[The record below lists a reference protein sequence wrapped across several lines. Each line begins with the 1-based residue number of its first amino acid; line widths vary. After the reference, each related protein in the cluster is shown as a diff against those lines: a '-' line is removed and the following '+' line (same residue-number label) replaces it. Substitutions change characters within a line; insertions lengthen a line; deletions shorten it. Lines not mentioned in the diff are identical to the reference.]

1 MHYRSLIAALVAC
14 ILVMPAHAA
23 DTVWRGES
31 LSGYIEQLAGQGIRV
46 IYNDSLLTDDLR
58 VVDEPSGDDPLES
71 LRSALQPHGLTLVAG
86 PGDNW
91 LVVRDPD
98 AKPLPVEVDAVEEP
112 VSADILPEVIVS
124 SSRYNIRYQ
133 QSGSHTFLDRDFA
146 SNLPDVGE
154 DALRSID
161 RMPGV
166 ASGGVSTRSHVRGG
180 VENEQLI
187 ILDGLRLYEPYHL
200 KDFHA
205 ISTIIDQNA
214 IDGIDFYTAGYQAR
228 YGDRMSGVMDI
239 GLRARP
245 EETQIELGISF
256 FNTSVL
262 STGRFGLNQR
272 GDWLVSARRSNLDI
286 VSRAIKKGYGSP
298 EFEDVLT
305 HFGWQWSDRTYVAAN
320 FLYSHDSLALSQAD
334 DSENATAKY
343 RNNVAWLKVVTDWTD
358 TISSTTI
365 LSATDI
371 ANGRDGV
378 TDIPNTVTGAVTD
391 SRDFSSF
398 GIKQDW
404 LITASENWTFRAG
417 VEFKLLDAEYDY
429 DSILAIAS
437 PFDQILENQ
446 PFLQRSIS
454 TKPEG
459 EQYAGYI
466 EARWRLRENV
476 ILDMGL
482 RFDRQTYSVADSNEQ
497 LSPRLN
503 LLYQP
508 HDRTE
513 LRMGIGRFYQAQEIN
528 ELQISGGLVDFFPP
542 QYSDHVVASALHHF
556 AADIDLRFEVYQ
568 KSYRSLIPRFENA
581 FNALVL
587 LPELQ
592 IDRTRLDADESLV
605 QGAEI
610 TLSGGVD
617 KISARWWLGY
627 VWSSAEDSLGTED
640 VKRSWDQTHAVKFGA
655 NTDVGKW
662 NISVAGTWHSGWPK
676 TELLVETVQFP
687 AGGSELVA
695 TTTPRNSL
703 NYDDFHTLDIRAS
716 REFQLANS
724 ELIAFVEISNVV
736 NRENACCTAYSMSV
750 NSAGESVL
758 VTESEQWLP
767 LVPSIGVLW
776 KF

>member
-1 MHYRSLIAALVAC
+1 
-14 ILVMPAHAA
+14 MPAYAA
-23 DTVWRGES
+23 DAAWRGES

-46 IYNDSLLTDDLR
+46 IHNDSLVTDDLR

-71 LRSALQPHGLTLVAG
+71 LRSVLQPHGLMLVAG

-98 AKPLPVEVDAVEEP
+98 AKPSPVDVDGVEEP
-112 VSADILPEVIVS
+112 VGPDILPEVIVS
-124 SSRYNIRYQ
+124 SSRYSIRYQ
-133 QSGSHTFLDRDFA
+133 QAGSHTFLDRDFV

-205 ISTIIDQNA
+205 ISTIIDQSA

-239 GLRARP
+239 GLRAKP
-245 EETQIELGISF
+245 EDTQTELGISF

-262 STGRFGLNQR
+262 STGRFGPNQR
-272 GDWLVSARRSNLDI
+272 GDWLVSARRSNLDV
-286 VSRAIKKGYGSP
+286 VSRASKKSYGSP
-298 EFEDVLT
+298 KFEDILT
-305 HFGWQWSDRTYVAAN
+305 HFGWQWTDRSYVAVN
-320 FLYSHDSLALSQAD
+320 FLYSHDSLSLSQSD
-334 DSENATAKY
+334 GSENATAKY
-343 RNNVAWLKVVTDWTD
+343 RNNVGWLKMETDWTD
-358 TISSTTI
+358 NISSTTI
-365 LSATDI
+365 VSATDI
-371 ANGRDGV
+371 ANGRNGA
-378 TDIPNTVTGAVTD
+378 TNIPNTVAGVVTD

-404 LITASENWTFRAG
+404 MITASENWTFRAG
-417 VEFKLLDAEYDY
+417 VELKLLDAEYDY
-429 DSILAIAS
+429 DSILTIAS

-446 PFLQRSIS
+446 PLLQRSIS

-466 EARWRLRENV
+466 EARWRLKENI

-497 LSPRLN
+497 QSPRLN
-503 LLYQP
+503 LLYKSTD
-508 HDRTE
+508 HTE
-513 LRMGIGRFYQAQEIN
+513 LRIGVGRFYQAQEIN

-542 QYSDHVVASALHHF
+542 QYSDHLVASALHHF

-568 KSYRSLIPRFENA
+568 KSYRSLIPRFENV

-592 IDRTRLDADESLV
+592 IDRTRIDADKSRV
-605 QGAEI
+605 QGAEL
-610 TLSGGVD
+610 TVSGGVD
-617 KISARWWLGY
+617 NTNARWWLGY
-627 VWSSAEDSLGTED
+627 VWSSAEDLFGKED
-640 VKRSWDQTHAVKFGA
+640 VRRSWDQSHAVKFGA
-655 NTDVGKW
+655 NTDWGKW

-676 TELLVETVQFP
+676 TELLVEAIQTP
-687 AGGSELVA
+687 GGGSELVA

-703 NYDDFHTLDIRAS
+703 NYDNFHTLDVRAS
-716 REFQLANS
+716 RKFQLSNS

-736 NRENACCTAYSMSV
+736 NRENTCCTEYSTTV

-758 VTESEQWLP
+758 VTEPGHWLP
-767 LVPSIGVLW
+767 MVPSVGVLW